1 MAGGVARA
9 CSSAAAF
16 RAGAELI
23 ERLEGFQRDLE
34 QQLADV
40 ADVLTHLRDRA
51 DDAPQ
56 LSSNCRP
63 SGAGAPASAPAAGPG
78 DQWYLTRP

>member
-1 MAGGVARA
+1 MFFRGGFPNR
-9 CSSAAAF
+9 
-16 RAGAELI
+16 AELI

-40 ADVLTHLRDRA
+40 ADVLSRLRDS

-56 LSSNCRP
+56 QP
-63 SGAGAPASAPAAGPG
+63 
-78 DQWYLTRP
+78 QI

>member
-1 MAGGVARA
+1 MHHRHHRRGYGPRMFFRGGFPNR
-9 CSSAAAF
+9 
-16 RAGAELI
+16 AELI

-40 ADVLTHLRDRA
+40 ADVLSRLRDS

-56 LSSNCRP
+56 QP
-63 SGAGAPASAPAAGPG
+63 
-78 DQWYLTRP
+78 QI

>member
-1 MAGGVARA
+1 MFFRGGFPSRT
-9 CSSAAAF
+9 
-16 RAGAELI
+16 ELI

-40 ADVLTHLRDRA
+40 TDVLARLRDST

-56 LSSNCRP
+56 
-63 SGAGAPASAPAAGPG
+63 
-78 DQWYLTRP
+78 QQV

>member
-1 MAGGVARA
+1 MDRHHHHHRGRGPRGFGHRV
-9 CSSAAAF
+9 F
-16 RAGAELI
+16 RGRFPSRPELI

-40 ADVLTHLRDRA
+40 ADVLAHLRDPAA

-56 LSSNCRP
+56 H
-63 SGAGAPASAPAAGPG
+63 
-78 DQWYLTRP
+78 QV